1 MDPSAATA
9 SGSVTFIR
17 PLFLCLVHPRDN
29 KAIEVVDI
37 SRVPASAQ
45 MEFSTLLLLQILI
58 KALTS
63 QQWTHCLGKSKQFL
77 AAFQGPGGPP
87 ELGHGAVGSTSALGS
102 PPTPLLQLVELC
114 RVKGNGCF
122 EPGTGSHTEGPH
134 PTVRRRASDGDPLPC
149 CGEEGR
155 PRRAR
160 WDSRLPRE
168 EGPPG
173 PGPCALALA
182 FAAVVPRPP
191 RSQLGHRVGR
201 DCRSPR
207 APSAHGVLKAAP
219 QCSQE
224 GYRRRR
230 ARGAGLLV

>member
-87 ELGHGAVGSTSALGS
+87 ELGHGAVGSTSAPVALRPLCSSWLSFAGS
-102 PPTPLLQLVELC
+102 KVTAALSQGREATRKARTPLFAAGPPTATPCPAAVRRAGPEERAGTPACPGRKARQAPARVHLPWRLQLLSRGHLEASRDTEWAETAVLPEPHLPM
-114 RVKGNGCF
+114 GC
-122 EPGTGSHTEGPH
+122 
-134 PTVRRRASDGDPLPC
+134 
-149 CGEEGR
+149 
-155 PRRAR
+155 
-160 WDSRLPRE
+160 
-168 EGPPG
+168 
-173 PGPCALALA
+173 
-182 FAAVVPRPP
+182 
-191 RSQLGHRVGR
+191 
-201 DCRSPR
+201 
-207 APSAHGVLKAAP
+207 
-219 QCSQE
+219 
-224 GYRRRR
+224 
-230 ARGAGLLV
+230 